1 VLSGTGTA
9 GAYHA
14 GVLRALREAG
24 VRVDLVAGRGIG
36 AACAL
41 FAAVDAD
48 ARLWD
53 EQGLWSRIERPQR
66 LYRWRTGWRILWAG
80 IGTSFAALSLPLLA
94 ALALALA
101 YPLVYLAMV
110 AWPGMAEPAASRYA
124 AAVSWLLSPAL
135 LLGWVPRAVT
145 TALLLAFGVFV
156 AALLA
161 GIARS
166 PGRRSAVGATWWHA
180 LGAPMDA
187 TGVVQW
193 VADGFW
199 RYLRGVAHVVRPPV
213 HELSQRYAELLR
225 ENVGQPGYRELVV
238 AAHDLDAR
246 ADLVF
251 ALLEES
257 RRAEYFARPGSDT
270 SRAREVLDLAGPAR
284 AHVIDALAGALTV
297 APLCEAAQIAFAA
310 ESPWRGESHRLVDR
324 PGAVQRLLEEVYRAG
339 ARQVIVVGADAPA
352 VAPHGLEARRLTPR
366 ARMGESV
373 AAQEV
378 AALRDALVGHSTR
391 FQGCFLIRPAHNP
404 IGPLDF
410 AGAFDHRS
418 DRPCLLAELLS
429 RGYEDAHRQFV
440 DPIVGASGEALAASV
455 EPGAGA
461 RSPGVA

>member
-1 VLSGTGTA
+1 
-9 GAYHA
+9 
-14 GVLRALREAG
+14 
-24 VRVDLVAGRGIG
+24 
-36 AACAL
+36 
-41 FAAVDAD
+41 
-48 ARLWD
+48 
-53 EQGLWSRIERPQR
+53 
-66 LYRWRTGWRILWAG
+66 
-80 IGTSFAALSLPLLA
+80 
-94 ALALALA
+94 
-101 YPLVYLAMV
+101 
-110 AWPGMAEPAASRYA
+110 
-124 AAVSWLLSPAL
+124 
-135 LLGWVPRAVT
+135 
-145 TALLLAFGVFV
+145 
-156 AALLA
+156 
-161 GIARS
+161 
-166 PGRRSAVGATWWHA
+166 
-180 LGAPMDA
+180 
-187 TGVVQW
+187 
-193 VADGFW
+193 
-199 RYLRGVAHVVRPPV
+199 
-213 HELSQRYAELLR
+213 
-225 ENVGQPGYRELVV
+225 
-238 AAHDLDAR
+238 
-246 ADLVF
+246 
-251 ALLEES
+251 
-257 RRAEYFARPGSDT
+257 
-270 SRAREVLDLAGPAR
+270 
-284 AHVIDALAGALTV
+284 V